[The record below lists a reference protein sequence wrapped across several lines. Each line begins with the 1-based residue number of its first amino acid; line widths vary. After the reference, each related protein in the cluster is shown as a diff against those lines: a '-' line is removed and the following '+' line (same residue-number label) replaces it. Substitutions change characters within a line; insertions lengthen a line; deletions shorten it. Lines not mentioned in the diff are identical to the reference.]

1 MGLGLAADTGGVCVD
16 VFGFKVRDPAD
27 LVIRAA

>member
-16 VFGFKVRDPAD
+16 VFGFRVRDATD
-27 LVIRAA
+27 LVIRAQ